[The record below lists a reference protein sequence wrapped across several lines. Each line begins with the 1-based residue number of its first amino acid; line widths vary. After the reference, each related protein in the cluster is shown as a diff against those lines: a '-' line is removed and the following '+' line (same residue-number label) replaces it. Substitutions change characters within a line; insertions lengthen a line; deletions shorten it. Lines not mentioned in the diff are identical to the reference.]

1 MEETRD
7 REGMSFGV
15 RTAGAGRRCA
25 FSFSAVRHRT
35 PLQASLGV
43 TGHEQKDQIL

>member
-15 RTAGAGRRCA
+15 RTAHAGRRCA